1 MKYSVNSIAL
11 IVFIVFL
18 IVAIGSWLTI
28 LSVNVL
34 FGTEIPVTFETVL
47 AVTWITMTLKGIFT
61 INNLK

>member
-11 IVFIVFL
+11 IVIIVFL

-61 INNLK
+61 VNNLK

>member
-11 IVFIVFL
+11 IVFLVFL

>member
-11 IVFIVFL
+11 IVFLVFL

-61 INNLK
+61 VNNLK